1 MSKYISQVFT
11 FLFFVSVNS
20 FAYSQETH
28 DLVLVGANIIDVET
42 GKITENGILAID
54 NDQISFVGSSSEK
67 ANHKGQKEINLTGK
81 YIIPGL
87 WDMHVHIEGKDLIED
102 NKALFPLYIAF
113 GITTVRDMASD
124 LGEQVLE
131 WRDEINRGEL
141 FGPQIFTAG
150 RKLEG
155 IGSIWPDDLEIANEQ
170 DLQQML
176 DKIDDYKVDL
186 VKITDNALKGDLFLK
201 SVQASH
207 ERGYLVSAHI
217 PYDLA
222 INDVAD
228 AGLSSIEHASYLI
241 RLGSDEEPIVDQ
253 VKSGSM
259 STREAQLSYL
269 NNFDQE
275 HANAAYRSLAK
286 KDVAVSPT
294 LIGSKK
300 LTYLDE
306 ETENNHPFRQ
316 YLTDLFVSKYQW
328 RIDRMAGDTP
338 ADKQRRIK
346 NYELVASQLPHVQ
359 KSGMLILAGSDSAP
373 VNTFVYPAFALHE
386 ELTYF
391 QDAGLTPLQCLQA
404 ATINGAKFLDKLDRL
419 STLSKGKNAD
429 VVVLNSNPLDDIK
442 ATQDIYAVINNG
454 EYLDR
459 GALDAI
465 LTTARQKRNEL
476 NEKRN

>member
-1 MSKYISQVFT
+1 MKKYIKRV
-11 FLFFVSVNS
+11 LIFFSIVIGIPSVY
-20 FAYSQETH
+20 AQDTH
-28 DLVLVGANIIDVET
+28 DLLLIGANIIDVET
-42 GKITENGILAID
+42 GQITENGILAID
-54 NDQISFVGSSSEK
+54 DDQISFVGNAGSRN
-67 ANHKGQKEINLTGK
+67 NHMGQVEIDLSGK

-102 NKALFPLYIAF
+102 NKALFPLYVAF
-113 GITTVRDMASD
+113 GVTTVRDMASD
-124 LGEQVLE
+124 LGEQVLT
-131 WRDEINRGEL
+131 WRDDISSGAL

-155 IGSIWPDDLEIANEQ
+155 IGSIWPDDLEISNEQ
-170 DLQQML
+170 ELALML
-176 DKIDDYKVDL
+176 DKIDNYKVDL
-186 VKITDNALKGDLFLK
+186 VKITDNALNGDLFLK

-207 ERGYLVSAHI
+207 NRGYLVSAHI
-217 PYDLA
+217 PYDLT
-222 INDVAD
+222 ISDVAD

-241 RLGSDEEPIVDQ
+241 RLGSDETPIVDQ
-253 VKSGSM
+253 VKSGNI
-259 STREAQLSYL
+259 TNAQAQLSYL

-275 HANAAYRSLAK
+275 RANTAYRSLADK
-286 KDVAVSPT
+286 GVAVSPT

-328 RIDRMAGDTP
+328 RIDRMANDTL
-338 ADKQRRIK
+338 ADKQRRIR

-404 ATINGAKFLDKLDRL
+404 ATINGAKFLDKMDELA
-419 STLSKGKNAD
+419 TLSEGKNAD
-429 VVVLNSNPLDDIK
+429 IVVLNSNPLDDIK

-454 EYLDR
+454 TYLDR
-459 GALDAI
+459 GALDKI
-465 LTTARQKRNEL
+465 LETARQKRNEL
-476 NEKRN
+476 NQSRN

>member
-1 MSKYISQVFT
+1 MKKIITQGFIIFS
-11 FLFFVSVNS
+11 FFMGTSLVY
-20 FAYSQETH
+20 AQETH

-42 GKITENGILAID
+42 GKIIENGIIAID
-54 NDQISFVGSSSEK
+54 NDQISFVGRTSSHDDHE
-67 ANHKGQKEINLTGK
+67 GQIEIDLPGK

-87 WDMHVHIEGKDLIED
+87 WDMHIHIEGKDLIED

-131 WRDEINRGEL
+131 WRDQINRGDL

-170 DLQQML
+170 DLAQML

-186 VKITDNALKGDLFLK
+186 VKITDNALKGELFLK

-207 ERGYLVSAHI
+207 DRGYLVSAHI
-217 PYDLA
+217 PYDLI

-241 RLGSDEEPIVDQ
+241 RLGSNETPIVDQ
-253 VKSGSM
+253 IKSGDM
-259 STREAQLSYL
+259 TNRQAQLSYL
-269 NNFDQE
+269 NNFDQD
-275 HANAAYRSLAK
+275 HANAAYRSLAAK
-286 KDVAVSPT
+286 GVAVSPT

-306 ETENNHPFRQ
+306 ERENNHPFRQ

-328 RIDRMAGDTP
+328 RIDRMANDTP
-338 ADKQRRIK
+338 ADKQLRIR

-404 ATINGAKFLDKLDRL
+404 ATINGAKFLGKSDQLA
-419 STLSKGKNAD
+419 TLSEGKNAD
-429 VVVLNSNPLDDIK
+429 IVVLNSNPLDDIK
-442 ATQDIYAVINNG
+442 STQDIFAVINNG
-454 EYLDR
+454 DYLDR
-459 GALDAI
+459 AALDNI
-465 LTTARQKRNEL
+465 LETAKQTRNTL
-476 NEKRN
+476 NQSRH

>member
-1 MSKYISQVFT
+1 MKKTIRHIFIIFSIVLGSPS
-11 FLFFVSVNS
+11 LF
-20 FAYSQETH
+20 AQETH
-28 DLVLVGANIIDVET
+28 DLLLIGANIIDVET
-42 GKITENGILAID
+42 GQITKNGILTID
-54 NDQISFVGSSSEK
+54 DDQISFVGNAGSRNS
-67 ANHKGQKEINLTGK
+67 HKGQKEIDLSGK

-102 NKALFPLYIAF
+102 NKALFPLYVAF
-113 GITTVRDMASD
+113 GVTTVRDMASD
-124 LGEQVLE
+124 LGEQVLK
-131 WRDEINRGEL
+131 WRDEINSGAL

-170 DLQQML
+170 ELALML
-176 DKIDDYKVDL
+176 DKIDDYNVDL

-207 ERGYLVSAHI
+207 DRGYLVSAHI
-217 PYDLA
+217 PYDLS
-222 INDVAD
+222 ISDVAD

-241 RLGSDEEPIVDQ
+241 RLGSDEAPVVEQ
-253 VKSGSM
+253 VKSGNM
-259 STREAQLSYL
+259 TNGQAQLSYL

-275 HANAAYRSLAK
+275 HANAAYRSLADK
-286 KDVAVSPT
+286 GVAVSPT

-306 ETENNHPFRQ
+306 ETENNHPFRE

-328 RIDRMAGDTP
+328 RIDRMANDSP
-338 ADKQRRIK
+338 ADKQRRIR
-346 NYELVASQLPHVQ
+346 NYELVTSQLPHVQ
-359 KSGMLILAGSDSAP
+359 QSGMLILAGSDSAP

-404 ATINGAKFLDKLDRL
+404 ATINGAKFLDKMDEL
-419 STLSKGKNAD
+419 STLTEGKNAD
-429 VVVLNSNPLDDIK
+429 IVVLNRNPLEDIK

-459 GALDAI
+459 NALDQI
-465 LTTARQKRNEL
+465 LETARQKRNEL
-476 NEKRN
+476 NQSRN